1 MEETLTVI
9 RLGIRGKLR
18 RTLES
23 TNPCESMIDTV
34 RTTQRNVKHWSSGEM
49 GLRWTAAGMLEAER
63 QFRKVIGYTQL
74 PQLAIAIERRLHLEP
89 IQPTSNQEAAIAVTV

>member
-1 MEETLTVI
+1 MI
-9 RLGIRGKLR
+9 RLGIKGKLK

-23 TNPCESMIDTV
+23 TNPCESMLDCV

-49 GLRWTAAGMLEAER
+49 GLRWTAAGMLEAEK

-74 PQLAIAIERRLHLEP
+74 PQLAVAIERRLHR
-89 IQPTSNQEAAIAVTV
+89 QQANHAATQEARIAVTM